1 MLEKVR
7 IPSVNQLIAYGIL
20 MDVCKA
26 REFRI
31 PVLGNIL
38 AHGQRK
44 DNRSLRSDASGKVF
58 ATRSEAYSVK
68 AERLW
73 NMSTETFKNTNLLK
87 VAKAE
92 AKTLALSLPI

>member
-7 IPSVNQLIAYGIL
+7 LLSVNQLIAYGIL
-20 MDVCKA
+20 MDVWKA
-26 REFRI
+26 REFQI
-31 PVLGNIL
+31 PELRNVL
-38 AHGQRK
+38 AYSQRK
-44 DNRSLRSDASGKVF
+44 DDRSLRSDTSGKVI
-58 ATRSEAYSVK
+58 ATRSEVYSVK

-73 NMSTETFKNTNLLK
+73 NMSTEKFKKTNLLK